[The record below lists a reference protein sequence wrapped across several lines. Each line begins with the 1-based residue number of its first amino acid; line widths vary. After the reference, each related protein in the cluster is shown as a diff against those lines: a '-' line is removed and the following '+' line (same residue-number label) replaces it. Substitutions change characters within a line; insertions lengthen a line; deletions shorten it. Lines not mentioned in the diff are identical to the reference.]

1 VIVVTS
7 CGGESNHQST
17 TTTILTT
24 TRVSDTLIKTN
35 PLNEAPPVRHK
46 PEIIEADNNH
56 DGVMDSVEVYIND
69 LSDSTL
75 QKAALRQYS
84 MAITAALTINKT
96 NHAAVHDA
104 VKKIDLASQC
114 IYSKYVNVVLAAKK
128 TEAIESISL
137 NTINRF
143 VAYEQFKSA
152 LSSAPSLRSEG
163 DGCLPMIRMSYLQKK
178 HLS

>member
-1 VIVVTS
+1 MNRSVFFI
-7 CGGESNHQST
+7 
-17 TTTILTT
+17 
-24 TRVSDTLIKTN
+24 SDGT
-35 PLNEAPPVRHK
+35 
-46 PEIIEADNNH
+46 
-56 DGVMDSVEVYIND
+56 G
-69 LSDSTL
+69 
-75 QKAALRQYS
+75 
-84 MAITAALTINKT
+84 ITAETLGHSLLAQFGGLKFDQFTLPYVDSPER
-96 NHAAVHDA
+96 AHDA

-163 DGCLPMIRMSYLQKK
+163 DGCLPMIRMSYLQKN
-178 HLS
+178 S